1 MKNPNINA
9 PLYSIY
15 SIRRNRKSHPERS
28 YQPSD
33 VPAVED
39 PSGNP
44 ICISLLPETH
54 GVKSLQICP
63 ATRCPL
69 LLHSS
74 LPPITLSF
82 SPRATCG
89 QSLRCAE
96 ELLLGRAVSLP
107 HCPLAR
113 SSPWAQEP
121 SPAQQHS
128 TRPWHHLLC
137 AIGLPRGVLKASGL
151 TAPEVIGVSPGVWCL
166 KQTEVSSDCSS
177 LNMGET
183 DVRRVICAI
192 DVQLS
197 ICCALTQPA
206 AQHHTGVSSQSLQLH
221 NCKAHG
227 LR

>member
-1 MKNPNINA
+1 MKFIVDTLISQCNA
-9 PLYSIY
+9 LGVSVSCTIPTTHYHEACLPSTARICKYRLQKNSYPSGSPCFGLPLEKSMPF
-15 SIRRNRKSHPERS
+15 SKTSTLCWRNRKSHPERS

-96 ELLLGRAVSLP
+96 ELLLGSL
-107 HCPLAR
+107 
-113 SSPWAQEP
+113 
-121 SPAQQHS
+121 
-128 TRPWHHLLC
+128 
-137 AIGLPRGVLKASGL
+137 
-151 TAPEVIGVSPGVWCL
+151 
-166 KQTEVSSDCSS
+166 
-177 LNMGET
+177 
-183 DVRRVICAI
+183 
-192 DVQLS
+192 
-197 ICCALTQPA
+197 
-206 AQHHTGVSSQSLQLH
+206 LH
-221 NCKAHG
+221 
-227 LR
+227 